1 MKRAALALLAALLAF
16 PARADTA
23 LGTLTVNGK
32 TTVLKEVAATEETDA
47 DGGKWLVIL
56 ASDRKVEGDRSIARL
71 AALAKDGGLH
81 AVRILWKVG
90 SDAVRAVPYD
100 ASLPESGRMGLERP
114 TLDLQEYGS
123 GRVKAEFE
131 SKMVGQSWH
140 FHANV
145 KAAVVPGGSLEL
157 EPEAE
162 TFGAASP
169 GGDKKLALGKLGY
182 AFNEESFGHA
192 VSDANLDAVRLFLE
206 IGMSPN
212 AHGKGDVHPML
223 LAAMGCGQADGKP
236 RSEILEALTAAH
248 GDVKAKD
255 QNGSTAL
262 LWAVQGG
269 CSPAS
274 VAALLKAGS
283 DPNVRANG
291 GATPLMFA
299 EIFKRTEIAE
309 ILKKAG
315 AKK

>member
-1 MKRAALALLAALLAF
+1 
-16 PARADTA
+16 
-23 LGTLTVNGK
+23 
-32 TTVLKEVAATEETDA
+32 
-47 DGGKWLVIL
+47 
-56 ASDRKVEGDRSIARL
+56 
-71 AALAKDGGLH
+71 
-81 AVRILWKVG
+81 
-90 SDAVRAVPYD
+90 
-100 ASLPESGRMGLERP
+100 MGLERP

-145 KAAVVPGGSLEL
+145 KAAVVPGGTLEL

-192 VSDANLDAVRLFLE
+192 VSDAKLDAVRLFLE

-212 AHGKGDVHPML
+212 AHGKSDVHPML

-248 GDVKAKD
+248 GDVKVKD

-299 EIFKRTEIAE
+299 EIFKRTEIEAMLE
-309 ILKKAG
+309 EGGREEVAAVSARRASWRQERPELLVLRDDVVVLERESMKTSRFFLRRSGVTALSGTAANGIFHARRSSMRPSDSSRVPPS
-315 AKK
+315 AV